1 MNHELLRDEAAHYRH
16 LQDQLRL
23 DYAALDDETL
33 ADTLEGLSELPE
45 MIEEIVRSSLDDEAM
60 IHGLKM
66 RLDAMAGRLARL
78 KERQQKK
85 RQLAAWALG
94 SASIA
99 KLQAVDFTVS
109 LSEGALRLEIGDERS
124 LPARFLIPQPPK
136 PDRSAI
142 GTALREGTAVEGAR
156 LVQGQPYIVVSTR

>member
-1 MNHELLRDEAAHYRH
+1 MNQDSLRSEAAQYRM

-23 DYAALDDETL
+23 DYANLDDETL

-60 IHGLKM
+60 IEGLKI
-66 RLDAMAGRLARL
+66 RAEAMASRLARL
-78 KERQQKK
+78 KERQKKK

-94 SASIA
+94 SAAIA
-99 KLQAVDFTVS
+99 KLQSVDFTVS
-109 LSEGALRLEIGDERS
+109 LSEGALRLEITEES
-124 LPARFLIPQPPK
+124 ALPARYLIPQPPK

-142 GTALREGTAVEGAR
+142 SAALKEGLAVAGAS